1 MINLLES
8 SWGGSAPD
16 PSLQVHDVLHSKVCN
31 WFPCMACDLSQ
42 SLLQFPDKVQSHD
55 DAVVLVREASEL
67 CNLSKALL
75 QNVKFQLIKA
85 QREVNVM
92 TTKCNAAEDYFCEV
106 ISLVAESGYGVSI
119 SAGKEPKVTVKKV
132 SGNTGESSI
141 ITISPSSLEPPQS
154 LWFQSR
160 LEDLPPL
167 LT

>member
-1 MINLLES
+1 MFPIPEVPPDADHIAETAHAEETIHKMINLLES

-16 PSLQVHDVLHSKVCN
+16 PSLQVHDVLHSK
-31 WFPCMACDLSQ
+31 
-42 SLLQFPDKVQSHD
+42 FPDKVQSHD

-85 QREVNVM
+85 QQEVNVM
-92 TTKCNAAEDYFCEV
+92 TTKCNATEDYFREV

-132 SGNTGESSI
+132 SGNTVTVVSI
-141 ITISPSSLEPPQS
+141 PSRGPATSVDVVL
-154 LWFQSR
+154 
-160 LEDLPPL
+160 D
-167 LT
+167 